1 MANTSKNKSNSDMS
15 KLKSLMRFQFDL
27 DNPEIH
33 SCYWKSTSES
43 GLTHQYGTRRN
54 RDELVVRRAT
64 RYKRGITVPEVLGGR
79 TLEHSNQQTI
89 TAGS

>member
-1 MANTSKNKSNSDMS
+1 MKVIYPLRMLPAACTPSEVTANTSTDKSNYYVS

-27 DNPEIH
+27 INPEIH

-43 GLTHQYGTRRN
+43 GLTNEYGTRRN

-64 RYKRGITVPEVLGGR
+64 PYSQGITVL
-79 TLEHSNQQTI
+79 
-89 TAGS
+89 